1 MVDVPK
7 TILEIEI
14 MNQYQNVAFERNR
27 SAFIDTATTT
37 EATFTARTVSAN
49 INGTIV
55 PMVRGEV
62 ALRRETQA
70 QASCGVDCPP
80 VIGEAVKL
88 SFTVEQ
94 GATNLS
100 ALRAEVDRLF
110 DKAETEYN
118 LTKGLVPPV
127 YATFSV

>member
-1 MVDVPK
+1 M
-7 TILEIEI
+7 T
-14 MNQYQNVAFERNR
+14 QYQNVAFERNR
-27 SAFIDTATTT
+27 SSFIDAATTT
-37 EATFTARTVSAN
+37 EATFTSRAVTAS
-49 INGTIV
+49 INGTSV

-62 ALRRETQA
+62 AVRRETQA
-70 QASCGVDCPP
+70 QAGCGVDCPP

-94 GATNLS
+94 GAANLA
-100 ALRAEVDRLF
+100 ALRSEVNRLF
-110 DKAETEYN
+110 DKAETDYN

>member
-1 MVDVPK
+1 M
-7 TILEIEI
+7 T
-14 MNQYQNVAFERNR
+14 QYQNIAFERNR
-27 SAFIDTATTT
+27 SAFIDAATTH
-37 EATFTARTVSAN
+37 EVTFDSRTVSAN

-55 PMVRGEV
+55 PMVRGSI

-80 VIGEAVKL
+80 IIGESVKL
-88 SFTVEQ
+88 NFSVEQ
-94 GATNLS
+94 GAANLS
-100 ALRAEVDRLF
+100 ALRTEMNRLF
-110 DKAETEYN
+110 DLAETEYN